1 MFFRQAYKVLVVWK
15 HRFYIR
21 RCNSMQW
28 YKQDVATVHVV
39 KVECNDSWRPLCR
52 RCWVGWEFPY
62 LGRLVRN
69 MFPWLQKSCGGGE
82 PDAVQTKR
90 ISSPREKAW
99 LWGWTAT
106 DGASKIGGKTQRMS
120 QEHASTAW
128 RHLWLPSYNF
138 NSSKHL
144 VTCTVVP
151 LPTLCV
157 CCNAVGK
164 SLPFSWLWFHDKH
177 LNNKRRDA
185 SKKTSIC
192 RWWERFFWQKSGSGR
207 MRSGLSQ

>member
-1 MFFRQAYKVLVVWK
+1 MFSRQAYKVLVVWT

-21 RCNSMQW
+21 RCNSTQR

-39 KVECNDSWRPLCR
+39 KVECNDSWRPLRR

-106 DGASKIGGKTQRMS
+106 DGASKIGGKMQRMS
-120 QEHASTAW
+120 QDHASTAW

-151 LPTLCV
+151 LPTLCA

-164 SLPFSWLWFHDKH
+164 SLPFPWLWFHNKH
-177 LNNKRRDA
+177 LNNIWTTRGG
-185 SKKTSIC
+185 T
-192 RWWERFFWQKSGSGR
+192 
-207 MRSGLSQ
+207 L